1 MTTNSPPG
9 PKRKRDSEP
18 TSLVSL
24 GDDMLAEI
32 LSRLPSLPSLA
43 SAALAS
49 PRLCGVASS
58 PAVLNPF
65 LSRAPLLG
73 YFVSVADGA
82 VPTFHRALLR
92 RDRHLAAVIRRGDFH
107 LTDLEYDGRL
117 VDCRQGLLLL
127 SSHSQLVVFD
137 PVSRSRLRIPIPES
151 HTYKSL
157 HCFLPACGGG
167 PTPFSVLSMEKKGGR
182 VRASVYRSRT
192 GEWRSH
198 SWAPKGINGPR
209 ESKLGWPMHA
219 GGRIYWRTL
228 AVDQLTSLD
237 VGAMEFSHVELPNN
251 LHNQPQSDPYA
262 VGETEDGTTCLVAM
276 SRNLVL
282 LVWFLMQEDKSWE
295 LQLAVDASKWYLL
308 RGRLQKFCDVTAGV
322 VLLSMGTENGGLHYY
337 AFRLKNALRPRVW
350 ARRMAVFMG
359 TDNGGLNVREDT
371 TRHQLEADFFT
382 FDARVHPYFM
392 AWPRPSLKAGSSD
405 TKETSLKDQEAGGSK
420 KKKTSLK
427 DQEAGSSKKN

>member
-43 SAALAS
+43 SAALS
-49 PRLCGVASS
+49 CPRLCGVASS

-92 RDRHLAAVIRRGDFH
+92 RDRHLAAVVRRGDFH

-117 VDCRQGLLLL
+117 MDCRHGLLLL

-137 PVSRSRLRIPIPES
+137 PVSRSRLRIPIPDNHIS
-151 HTYKSL
+151 RDSL

-167 PTPFSVLSMEKKGGR
+167 QTPFSVLSLEKKGGR
-182 VRASVYRSRT
+182 VRARVYSSRT
-192 GEWRSH
+192 GEWCSH

-219 GGRIYWRTL
+219 GGRIYWRSITG
-228 AVDQLTSLD
+228 DQLTALD
-237 VGAMEFSHVELPNN
+237 VGAMEFSHVELPHN
-251 LHNQPQSDPYA
+251 LHYEPWSYA

-276 SRNLVL
+276 SRKLVL
-282 LVWFLMQEDKSWE
+282 QVWFRMEEDKSWE
-295 LQLAVDASKWYLL
+295 LQLEVDASKWYLL
-308 RGRLQKFCDVTAGV
+308 RGGVQKVCDVTAGV
-322 VLLSMGTENGGLHYY
+322 VLLSMGTKNGGLHYY
-337 AFRLKNALRPRVW
+337 GFRLKNALRPGEW
-350 ARRMAVFMG
+350 ARTMALFMG
-359 TDNGGLNVREDT
+359 TENGGLNVRECT
-371 TRHQLEADFFT
+371 TRPELEADFFT

-392 AWPRPSLKAGSSD
+392 AWPRPSLKAGSSN

-427 DQEAGSSKKN
+427 DQEASSSKKN

>member
-1 MTTNSPPG
+1 MTTSSPPGPGTG
-9 PKRKRDSEP
+9 PKRKRESEP
-18 TSLVSL
+18 TSLVSF

-43 SAALAS
+43 SAALS
-49 PRLCGVASS
+49 CPRLCGVASS

-82 VPTFHRALLR
+82 VPAFHRALLR
-92 RDRHLAAVIRRGDFH
+92 RDRHLAAVVRRGDFH

-117 VDCRQGLLLL
+117 MDCRHGLLLL
-127 SSHSQLVVFD
+127 SSYHHLVVFD

-151 HTYKSL
+151 HAYNRSL

-167 PTPFSVLSMEKKGGR
+167 PTSFSVLSLEKQSGR
-182 VRASVYRSRT
+182 VRARVYSSRK
-192 GEWRSH
+192 GEWCSY

-219 GGRIYWRTL
+219 GGRIYWRSVTG
-228 AVDQLTSLD
+228 DQLTSLD
-237 VGAMEFSHVELPNN
+237 VGAMEFSHVELPDN
-251 LHNQPQSDPYA
+251 LHNQPRSYPYA

-276 SRNLVL
+276 SRKLVL
-282 LVWFLMQEDKSWE
+282 QVWFVMEEDKSWE
-295 LQLAVDASKWYLL
+295 LKREVNASRWYLPRKCFMEPWYL
-308 RGRLQKFCDVTAGV
+308 PRGRLQKVCDVTAGV
-322 VLLSMGTENGGLHYY
+322 VLFSMGTENGGLHYY
-337 AFRLKNALRPRVW
+337 AFRLKNALQQGTTSTRP
-350 ARRMAVFMG
+350 
-359 TDNGGLNVREDT
+359 
-371 TRHQLEADFFT
+371 QLEADFFT

-392 AWPRPSLKAGSSD
+392 AWPRPSLKAGSSN

-420 KKKTSLK
+420 KKKTGLK